1 MTKLLEDL
9 AVLQPTVF
17 PSVPRLFNRIYD
29 KLVQV
34 QLRSWLGCCV
44 PVVKATALIWAVWLS
59 VQGVAVAGGLKKFL
73 FDYALASKS
82 YYLKDG
88 FTQHKLWD
96 KLVFGKVCSRC
107 VAPTPP
113 ASRPLSHGAWA
124 SSCVQLRA
132 LLGGRVRV
140 MITGS
145 APISSAVKDFLQV
158 RACNRLPTASPRV
171 TCVLPSAGGVLLP
184 CVRGLRLDRDVRHGH
199 CDARPSP

>member
-1 MTKLLEDL
+1 MQGGAIGFYQGDVTKLLEDL

-96 KLVFGKVCSRC
+96 KLVFGKVCCRC
-107 VAPTPP
+107 IAPTPCESSTEPRCMGIIMCAAPCLAWGPRSCHDHWLRTHLVGRQGLPPGACLQP
-113 ASRPLSHGAWA
+113 ASYRFSPRH
-124 SSCVQLRA
+124 LRA
-132 LLGGRVRV
+132 PECRWC
-140 MITGS
+140 S
-145 APISSAVKDFLQV
+145 AALCT
-158 RACNRLPTASPRV
+158 RATA
-171 TCVLPSAGGVLLP
+171 
-184 CVRGLRLDRDVRHGH
+184 
-199 CDARPSP
+199 